1 MPNAP
6 LSKPSR
12 IRLKAK
18 RCCDLGIH
26 PHYYGMNTPTLKTSF
41 LLTLAFTTLLW
52 LIYAVVYYCNLNPQ
66 SLAVYPGSM
75 AGLIG
80 ILSAPLMHGSWEHI
94 AANTLPILLLGSML
108 LYGYPKSRWYALI
121 IIWLGSG
128 IGVWLFARPS
138 FHFGASGL
146 THGLLFYLF
155 IIGMLRRDKR
165 SVALLMIA
173 FMMYGGMLM
182 TIFPREQGISY
193 ESHFFGA
200 FFGVISALL
209 FRHLDP
215 KPAVKHYSWEDEQ
228 TDELGV
234 AIWQPPR

>member
-1 MPNAP
+1 
-6 LSKPSR
+6 
-12 IRLKAK
+12 
-18 RCCDLGIH
+18 
-26 PHYYGMNTPTLKTSF
+26 
-41 LLTLAFTTLLW
+41 
-52 LIYAVVYYCNLNPQ
+52 
-66 SLAVYPGSM
+66 
-75 AGLIG
+75 
-80 ILSAPLMHGSWEHI
+80 MHGSWEHI

-128 IGVWLFARPS
+128 LGVWFFARPS

-200 FFGVISALL
+200 FFGVISALI
-209 FRHLDP
+209 FRHFDP
-215 KPAVKHYSWEDEQ
+215 KPAVKHYTWEDEQ